1 MLKLI
6 DEESNEPKNENS
18 ELDGSVDSTSYIVKN
33 MNVGEDGIQIAT
45 EIKHFSHEHDLK
57 LIDEVENNKKCDGCL
72 RTILPPCY
80 NCVECNFFLHKSCT
94 KLPRKKQHPIHCH
107 PLTLLPKSPYRA
119 KWFFCNACDQPCNG
133 FTYNCKKCT
142 FDLDVQCSLIL
153 DIHTIKGHEHCLCL
167 SSTNYSHSCSSCGVE
182 SSQVFHCVTCEF
194 ALDFK
199 CATLPMTTRYR
210 QHEHP
215 FTLSYVVEDDSGEYY
230 CDIYEEERDPNHWF
244 YYCANCSYPAHP
256 KCILEKYPNIKFG
269 GAYTFDCHLHPL
281 TIIEETKDH
290 LACHKCGHPC
300 EVFIY
305 QCAPCNI
312 NICKFCI

>member
-6 DEESNEPKNENS
+6 DGESNEPKNEDS
-18 ELDGSVDSTSYIVKN
+18 ELDGSIDSTSYIVKN

-45 EIKHFSHEHDLK
+45 EIKHFSHENDLK

-72 RTILPPCY
+72 QTILPPCY

-153 DIHTIKGHEHCLCL
+153 DIYTNKGHKHRLCL
-167 SSTNYSHSCSSCGVE
+167 SSTNYSHSCSSCGIE
-182 SSQVFHCVTCEF
+182 SSQVFHVS
-194 ALDFK
+194 L
-199 CATLPMTTRYR
+199 
-210 QHEHP
+210 
-215 FTLSYVVEDDSGEYY
+215 V
-230 CDIYEEERDPNHWF
+230 N
-244 YYCANCSYPAHP
+244 
-256 KCILEKYPNIKFG
+256 
-269 GAYTFDCHLHPL
+269 LH
-281 TIIEETKDH
+281 
-290 LACHKCGHPC
+290 
-300 EVFIY
+300 
-305 QCAPCNI
+305 
-312 NICKFCI
+312 